1 MPVVWLS
8 KFQNT
13 VMTAGQSGT
22 AESPH
27 LLALSSGESELYAAS
42 DSAKP
47 GFGGARASGQSV
59 SADVLFNIFRTHPI
73 ETKPLR
79 IYVAFGTWIWE
90 PALKTPGAE
99 ARANAGGS
107 KCGLE

>member
-22 AESPH
+22 AESSH

-47 GFGGARASGQSV
+47 GFGGARVSSV
-59 SADVLFNIFRTHPI
+59 SADVLLNIFRTHRI
-73 ETKPLR
+73 ETKTLR
-79 IYVAFGTWIWE
+79 FYVAFGT
-90 PALKTPGAE
+90 
-99 ARANAGGS
+99 
-107 KCGLE
+107 